1 MKPKDFFFYLINA
14 IAFLRLRRSLFNIRI
29 SDVLKKDP
37 FTGKA
42 KKTKQKYGHMLGMRK
57 F

>member
-1 MKPKDFFFYLINA
+1 MKPKDFFNLTNTIT
-14 IAFLRLRRSLFNIRI
+14 FLRLRRSLFNIRI

-42 KKTKQKYGHMLGMRK
+42 KKQNKNMDIC
-57 F
+57 